1 MAVTYGFYNALNHD
15 RLYDAI
21 QMSSIFDGII
31 RDGIF
36 STIGE
41 SLTVKAPEDGL
52 YVNVGSGRAWFN
64 HSWTLNDT
72 DYPIEA
78 EEAEVVL
85 DRIDAVVL
93 EVNNNETVR
102 ANSIKFI
109 KGTPSSNP
117 VRPTLTHNAE
127 VNQYALAYVNIRAG
141 QSTIFQADITNVIGT
156 DETPFVTGLLQQ
168 VSIENL
174 ILQWE
179 AEFRDHFSNW
189 VATNEHEYETWSA
202 DMQSQYTAWMTTKMT
217 QYQTWFD
224 QMKAEGDEDLAE
236 FDAWFQHMKDQL
248 DEDAAGHLQAEID
261 ALALSAEKGSVVTVS
276 TINTS
281 LYGRTVTISQGSES
295 RTATF
300 NNSGVAVFESIPYV
314 GTVTVSSTDG
324 TQTAE
329 STLDIPYFGRYSV
342 NIAFWAATVNIS
354 TTSSEFYNKEISVAK
369 DGSTITTISF
379 NNEGSASYIAMAPGL
394 YTFNVNYEGMDF
406 SSSVQVTEET
416 TYNVVLNAWTATV
429 SIATGL
435 TDLYG
440 RAITISKG
448 GITVG
453 TTNFDST
460 GRASYKAHETGTYV
474 ISATDSGG
482 HTYSAQV
489 DITEE
494 TLYEVSLGKPDGK
507 TATPVNDISIWL
519 ACAGITDKAYT
530 TLSQVLS
537 DTATLEALVSDSNA
551 CDYMARSTNW
561 ASGVAADA
569 NAMALIGKFDY
580 CANKLLSNTT
590 WAETI
595 AGSAYIDSV
604 LNVKVPTMTSNTTP
618 SGECSAGTFYS
629 GYYPYYAF
637 DGNVGTRWL
646 SANGTTS
653 ENAWIRYGFNNSV
666 KANVVKIAAPDNQ
679 STYFIKNFIVQGS
692 DDSTNWTDLYTGVTS
707 SNTESHVETFVLSNT
722 NNYSYYQIK
731 VIDTWNGAL
740 PNNISVGWI
749 QFYGRAD
756 QTEYQA
762 LVPTMTS
769 NTTPS
774 GECSGVFVYD
784 NEPWKAFDGNGDA
797 STSVRSL
804 DYHGNDF
811 SITYKFENPIC
822 VLKSYVYAN
831 VPSYQIT
838 SYKIQASNDGNDWI
852 DLTGPITNNYSGIS
866 TVLNNTNSYL
876 YYRVQVLNGYVNT
889 ASINEIQFYNKK
901 EGVVFHSAANDTIYY
916 MENGSP
922 VILATTDANGKAY
935 VDKSNLPEEG
945 WKTLY
950 STVAKNPNNLS
961 EDYSKV
967 IHFSE
972 DLSEV
977 YVMPDGALYWY
988 GWDNPDMPL
997 ACYAIS
1003 NASSN
1008 LKAPVVYE
1016 DATNY
1021 RGVTGQNGRGIYA
1034 CDKKISGYTKLKI
1047 YSKQVYKADANASN
1061 GMALMT
1067 TTNFAAPLT
1076 GLAYESL
1083 TSTNAGKYHENEILT
1098 LNDTIDD
1105 KYVMIHIV
1113 DTGNTSS
1120 HTNLLFYALWLE

>member
-41 SLTVKAPEDGL
+41 SLTVKAPGDGL

-202 DMQSQYTAWMTTKMT
+202 DMQAQYTAWMTTKMT
-217 QYQTWFD
+217 QYQTWFN

-369 DGSTITTISF
+369 DGTTLTTISF
-379 NNEGSASYIAMAPGL
+379 DSEGSASYIAMAPGS

-406 SSSVQVTEET
+406 SSSVQVTDET

-429 SIATGL
+429 YIATGL
-435 TDLYG
+435 PNLYG

-530 TLSQVLS
+530 TMTEVLADTDTFIALIS
-537 DTATLEALVSDSNA
+537 DANA
-551 CDYMARSTNW
+551 CDYMARSTGW
-561 ASGVAADA
+561 ALTVPSDA
-569 NAMALIGKFDY
+569 KAMSLIGKYDY
-580 CANKLLSNTT
+580 CANALLSDST
-590 WAETI
+590 WCEAI
-595 AGSAYIDSV
+595 AGSEYFESV

-618 SGECSAGTFYS
+618 SGECFASNELS
-629 GYYPYYAF
+629 SYPAWYAF
-637 DGNVGTRWL
+637 DNSDSSFWAG
-646 SANGTTS
+646 NGTTNNYIGYKFTEPVKVNKVAIANRYDGDGGRGQGIKEYKIQGS
-653 ENAWIRYGFNNSV
+653 NDNSTWTDIASGTLNSATVYTPVSIPVENDNYYQYYRVLAVSIHDPV
-666 KANVVKIAAPDNQ
+666 NQ
-679 STYFIKNFIVQGS
+679 SATAVC
-692 DDSTNWTDLYTGVTS
+692 
-707 SNTESHVETFVLSNT
+707 FV
-722 NNYSYYQIK
+722 
-731 VIDTWNGAL
+731 
-740 PNNISVGWI
+740 

-774 GECSGVFVYD
+774 GECSGVFVYN

-838 SYKIQASNDGNDWI
+838 SYKIQASNDGNNWI
-852 DLTGPITNNYSGIS
+852 DLTGPITNNYSGVS

-876 YYRVQVLNGYVNT
+876 YYRVQVLDGYVNT
-889 ASINEIQFYNKK
+889 AFINEIQFYNKK

-922 VILATTDANGKAY
+922 VILATTDSNGKAY

-972 DLSEV
+972 DLSEA
-977 YVMPDGALYWY
+977 YLMPDKVLYWY
-988 GWDNPDMPL
+988 GNKVNVATSTYGGTWTKVEPTWNTNNATVTLSGTVRDCWFVPL
-997 ACYAIS
+997 NEVTANTTHCIATSPS
-1003 NASSN
+1003 NSNQSTGVFVGYSSSSTFASSN
-1008 LKAPVVYE
+1008 SP
-1016 DATNY
+1016 
-1021 RGVTGQNGRGIYA
+1021 
-1034 CDKKISGYTKLKI
+1034 
-1047 YSKQVYKADANASN
+1047 
-1061 GMALMT
+1061 
-1067 TTNFAAPLT
+1067 
-1076 GLAYESL
+1076 AYL
-1083 TSTNAGKYHENEILT
+1083 
-1098 LNDTIDD
+1098 
-1105 KYVMIHIV
+1105 
-1113 DTGNTSS
+1113 S
-1120 HTNLLFYALWLE
+1120 HTNATADTPNVKVTNGSQNGTAWTMTLHALWYE

>member
-41 SLTVKAPEDGL
+41 SLTVKAPGDGL

-127 VNQYALAYVNIRAG
+127 VNQYALAYVSIRAG

-189 VATNEHEYETWSA
+189 VDTNEHEYETWSA
-202 DMQSQYTAWMTTKMT
+202 DMQAQYTAWMTTKMT

-276 TINTS
+276 TINAS

-369 DGSTITTISF
+369 DGTTLTTISF
-379 NNEGSASYIAMAPGL
+379 DSEGSASYIAMAPGL

-435 TDLYG
+435 PNLYG

-530 TLSQVLS
+530 TMAEVLADTDTFVALIS
-537 DTATLEALVSDSNA
+537 DTNA
-551 CDYMARSTNW
+551 CDYMARSTGW
-561 ASGVAADA
+561 ALTVPSDA
-569 NAMALIGKFDY
+569 KAMSLIGKYDY
-580 CANKLLSNTT
+580 CANALLSDST
-590 WAETI
+590 WCEAIAE
-595 AGSAYIDSV
+595 SEYFESV

-618 SGECSAGTFYS
+618 SGIVTANDYTS
-629 GYYPYYAF
+629 GYEPYRVFSSNSISTQGWSAMTTTNGWVAYEATF
-637 DGNVGTRWL
+637 PMRINKVDIVPWVGD
-646 SANGTTS
+646 A
-653 ENAWIRYGFNNSV
+653 
-666 KANVVKIAAPDNQ
+666 
-679 STYFIKNFIVQGS
+679 
-692 DDSTNWTDLYTGVTS
+692 TGVKDFKIQGYDSDSGTWEDIYS
-707 SNTESHVETFVLSNT
+707 DTVQSASAPSHNYYSFT
-722 NNYSYYQIK
+722 NNKRYSKHRLYIFNSYR
-731 VIDTWNGAL
+731 VGGG
-740 PNNISVGWI
+740 NII
-749 QFYGRAD
+749 LNKLQFYGRAD

-769 NTTPS
+769 DTTPS
-774 GECSGVFVYD
+774 GIVSESGHASSSHPD
-784 NEPWKAFDGNGDA
+784 WHAFDNNDSTFWQSNTGNTIWIGYMFASDVKISKLKLIRDA
-797 STSVRSL
+797 STPFTGILQGSS
-804 DYHGNDF
+804 DGNTFENIQTINF
-811 SITYKFENPIC
+811 SASATTNIAINSTKTYK
-822 VLKSYVYAN
+822 
-831 VPSYQIT
+831 
-838 SYKIQASNDGNDWI
+838 
-852 DLTGPITNNYSGIS
+852 
-866 TVLNNTNSYL
+866 
-876 YYRVQVLNGYVNT
+876 YYRLSNT
-889 ASINEIQFYNKK
+889 GTGLITIYTLQFYSKK

-977 YVMPDGALYWY
+977 YLMPNGALFWY
-988 GWDNPDMPL
+988 GYEKASIGTAINSEANDAEITKNTNNIKMYAGYYNTCGIYTIAKQTVTANTKIKAIYNFESTTYWGYTSIIIGSSDNTTVTYKTDPSMVDQATDNNSDQNINKQL
-997 ACYAIS
+997 ITCNSTHNGSYYIRIVDRAIS
-1003 NASSN
+1003 NVSRNNIS
-1008 LKAPVVYE
+1008 E
-1016 DATNY
+1016 
-1021 RGVTGQNGRGIYA
+1021 IY
-1034 CDKKISGYTKLKI
+1034 
-1047 YSKQVYKADANASN
+1047 
-1061 GMALMT
+1061 
-1067 TTNFAAPLT
+1067 
-1076 GLAYESL
+1076 
-1083 TSTNAGKYHENEILT
+1083 
-1098 LNDTIDD
+1098 ID
-1105 KYVMIHIV
+1105 
-1113 DTGNTSS
+1113 
-1120 HTNLLFYALWLE
+1120 ALWFE